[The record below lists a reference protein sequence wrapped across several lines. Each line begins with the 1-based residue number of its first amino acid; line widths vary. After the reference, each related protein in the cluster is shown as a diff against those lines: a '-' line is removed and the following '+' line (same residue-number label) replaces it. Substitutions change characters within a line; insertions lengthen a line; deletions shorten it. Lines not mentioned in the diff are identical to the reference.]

1 MSQPRD
7 DRQDDLFRPLLEEI
21 INLRHPLV
29 RLAGEIDWDFLAGR
43 FSSVCRV
50 GPGQPPLPTRLV
62 AGLFI
67 LKHMH
72 NLSDE
77 ALCERW
83 VENPY
88 FQYFCGEVV
97 FRHELP
103 FDRSSLTRWR
113 QRLGE
118 EQIVALLQESL
129 SVAHRTGAID
139 TKDLERVAIDTTVQE
154 KAIAH
159 PTDARLTHRAIEKL
173 VELAKRE
180 GVALRQSYLR
190 LAKRAAIMVG
200 RYTHAHQFKR
210 ARRELKFL
218 RTRLGRIIRDIRR
231 KIEGNTA
238 LEDRFGPLLDLAL
251 RVRHQEQRQRGPKVY
266 SLHAPEVECIGRGK
280 ARAPYEFGCKVSIA
294 TPVTAPKGGQFVL
307 HAKALHGNPYDGHT
321 LGPVIADLEKLT
333 GGTVRRIHGDK
344 GYRGHNYPNRF
355 KVWISGQVR
364 RVTKAIRREMRRRA
378 AIEPVIGHLKE
389 DHRMG
394 RNYLTGRPGDRINA
408 VLAAAGYNF
417 SLLLRWFDE
426 LLRVLSLILC
436 HALLADPL
444 HLIITRCRKKLSSR
458 PTTWP
463 DRMMSQGCHKR
474 TDGPRQKKCMV
485 ILFDHSVSA
494 RQYCVGDRDAKCF
507 CRSQINRQLDL
518 RGLLDRKISRF
529 RAGQYLLHVFSS
541 AMIHGAP
548 WRPITHQGASICKLR
563 NVCDGGESVL
573 ECQHGNGLTQVIEGG
588 VGHDD
593 QGLRR
598 LARKS
603 HKGGTEFARGRELDQ
618 PNRHTH

>member
-1 MSQPRD
+1 MSLPRD
-7 DRQDDLFRPLLEEI
+7 DRQDDLFRPSLEKI

-29 RLAGEIDWDFLAGR
+29 RLAAEIDWDFLAGR
-43 FSSVCRV
+43 FSSVCRL

-77 ALCERW
+77 ALCDRW

-97 FRHELP
+97 FRHDLP

-118 EQIVALLQESL
+118 EQIAALLQESL
-129 SVAHRTGAID
+129 SVAHRTGAIE
-139 TKDLERVAIDTTVQE
+139 TKDLERVVVDTTVQE

-159 PTDARLTHRAIEKL
+159 PSDARLMHRAIEKL
-173 VELAKRE
+173 VDLAKRA
-180 GVALRQSYLR
+180 GVELRQSYLR
-190 LAKRAAIMVG
+190 VAKRAAIMVG

-231 KIEGNTA
+231 KIEGDPA
-238 LEDRFGPLLDLAL
+238 LEDCFGPLLDLAH

-266 SLHAPEVECIGRGK
+266 SLHAPEVECIGKGK

-294 TPVTAPKGGQFVL
+294 TPATAPKGGQFVL

-333 GGTVRRIHGDK
+333 GVAARRIHGDK
-344 GYRGHNYPNRF
+344 GYRGHNYPDRF

-378 AIEPVIGHLKE
+378 AVEPVIGHLKD
-389 DHRMG
+389 DHRMRRNHLKG
-394 RNYLTGRPGDRINA
+394 RDGDRINA

-417 SLLLRWFDE
+417 SLLRRWFTE
-426 LLRVLSLILC
+426 LFRVLLWILC
-436 HALLADPL
+436 
-444 HLIITRCRKKLSSR
+444 
-458 PTTWP
+458 
-463 DRMMSQGCHKR
+463 
-474 TDGPRQKKCMV
+474 
-485 ILFDHSVSA
+485 
-494 RQYCVGDRDAKCF
+494 
-507 CRSQINRQLDL
+507 
-518 RGLLDRKISRF
+518 
-529 RAGQYLLHVFSS
+529 
-541 AMIHGAP
+541 
-548 WRPITHQGASICKLR
+548 
-563 NVCDGGESVL
+563 
-573 ECQHGNGLTQVIEGG
+573 
-588 VGHDD
+588 
-593 QGLRR
+593 RR
-598 LARKS
+598 LP
-603 HKGGTEFARGRELDQ
+603 Q
-618 PNRHTH
+618 PHLA